1 MFVIMMLIIIYL
13 CLMSIVLVM
22 KYLDLQKDIETLYD
36 NYSSVLY
43 KSYGLKGD

>member
-1 MFVIMMLIIIYL
+1 MFVIMMFIIIYL

-43 KSYGLKGD
+43 KYYGLKGD